1 MRKPTTATAAPHD
14 LGRKGK
20 VVKGGLRSVVASRL
34 LAEEVGRIG
43 EPSGRLLRVKNDGL
57 RLYR

>member
-1 MRKPTTATAAPHD
+1 MACSHD

-20 VVKGGLRSVVASRL
+20 VTYGGLRSVVASRL

-43 EPSGRLLRVKNDGL
+43 EPPGRLLRVKSDGL